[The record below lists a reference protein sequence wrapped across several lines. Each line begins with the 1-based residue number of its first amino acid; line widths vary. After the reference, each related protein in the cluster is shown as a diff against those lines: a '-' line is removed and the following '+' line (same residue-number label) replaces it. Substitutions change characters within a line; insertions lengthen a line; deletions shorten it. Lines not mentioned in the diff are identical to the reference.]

1 MSLRAT
7 GRSEA
12 ISGLSRLTRD
22 CFVAVAPRNDSTTM
36 SCIFCKIIS
45 GEIPSYR
52 VYEDETTL
60 AFLDINP
67 TNPGHTL
74 VVPKR
79 HLVNIEEADEK
90 ILSRAM
96 KVVKKVG
103 ASLKDNLAV
112 PGYNVQV
119 NNDPTAGRIVPHLH
133 FHVVPRLAEDGLKL
147 WPQRKYGAGEAEAV
161 LNRIK
166 IN

>member
-1 MSLRAT
+1 MS
-7 GRSEA
+7 
-12 ISGLSRLTRD
+12 D
-22 CFVAVAPRNDSTTM
+22 CV
-36 SCIFCKIIS
+36 FCKIIA
-45 GEIPSYR
+45 GEIPSYK
-52 VYEDETTL
+52 VYEDTEIL

-96 KVVKKVG
+96 RVVKKVG

-161 LNRIK
+161 LTKIK

>member
-1 MSLRAT
+1 MT
-7 GRSEA
+7 GEY
-12 ISGLSRLTRD
+12 
-22 CFVAVAPRNDSTTM
+22 M

>member
-1 MSLRAT
+1 MS
-7 GRSEA
+7 
-12 ISGLSRLTRD
+12 D
-22 CFVAVAPRNDSTTM
+22 CV
-36 SCIFCKIIS
+36 FCKIIA
-45 GEIPSYR
+45 GEIPSYK
-52 VYEDETTL
+52 VYEDTEIL

>member
-1 MSLRAT
+1 MS
-7 GRSEA
+7 
-12 ISGLSRLTRD
+12 D
-22 CFVAVAPRNDSTTM
+22 CV
-36 SCIFCKIIS
+36 FCKIIA

-96 KVVKKVG
+96 RVVKKVG

-161 LNRIK
+161 LTKIK

>member
-36 SCIFCKIIS
+36 SCIFCKIIA

-74 VVPKR
+74 VVPKK
-79 HLVNIEEADEK
+79 HLADIEEADEETLCQLTK
-90 ILSRAM
+90 IM
-96 KVVKKVG
+96 KKVG
-103 ASLKDNLAV
+103 LSLKNNLGA
-112 PGYNVQV
+112 PGYNLGV
-119 NNDPTAGRIVPHLH
+119 NNGSAAGQLVPHLH
-133 FHVVPRLAEDGLKL
+133 FHVIPRAAVDGLKP
-147 WPQRKYGAGEAEAV
+147 WPGRQYSSGEAEAV
-161 LNRIK
+161 LEKIK
-166 IN
+166 L